1 MDFAKQQRNPA
12 RHLMGMVFVGL
23 LHVGIIYAL
32 VTGLARKVVKEV
44 KNIQDVKLVEEI
56 KVTPPPEPPKPPPKV
71 EPPKTAP
78 PPPPAYIPPPE
89 VRVDV
94 PPPPNVIT
102 ATQSDKPPE
111 PPAPIVRE
119 PVVEAPAATPA
130 PPAPPPAPPP
140 KPAVRRGAAI
150 VLNKDE
156 CTPQYPRKALQDG
169 ISGDGEALID
179 VAPDGTATKV
189 VITSANPRGVF
200 DRDVIKAFMT
210 CRFPP
215 DSTEYKVTYPFGFKL
230 D

>member
-1 MDFAKQQRNPA
+1 MDFAGQQRNPTK
-12 RHLMGMVFVGL
+12 HLLGLVFVVL
-23 LHVGIIYAL
+23 MHIGIVYAL
-32 VTGLARKVVKEV
+32 MSGLGRKA
-44 KNIQDVKLVEEI
+44 IQVITRPLDAKIIEEI
-56 KVTPPPEPPKPPPKV
+56 KVTPPPEPPKPPPK
-71 EPPKTAP
+71 EPPPKTAP

-89 VRVDV
+89 VKVDV

-102 ATQSDKPPE
+102 AVMSEKPPE

-119 PVVEAPAATPA
+119 PVAEAPA
-130 PPAPPPAPPP
+130 PAPPPPPAP

-169 ISGDGEALID
+169 ISGEGEALID
-179 VAPDGTATKV
+179 VATNGSAAKV
-189 VITSANPRGVF
+189 VIISANPRGVF
-200 DRDVIKAFMT
+200 DREVIRAFMT

-230 D
+230 ND